1 MVRKVRSTDI
11 EQQEGRIIRQGN
23 QNPEVKIFRYLTKST
38 FDSYSYQLLE
48 QKQKFIGQ
56 IMTSKSPVRSA
67 EDIDEAALS
76 YAEVK
81 ALASGN
87 PMIKEKMELDNDV
100 ARLKMIKANYQSQ
113 IYQMQDDISVNFPK
127 QIAQMKALI
136 AGLEQDVETAKAI
149 PVLTD
154 EKGKSLT
161 DVTVVGKQFHDRKDA
176 GLAIIAACAGLKAI
190 DTGGEIGSYG
200 GFALSAAYDS
210 FSSQFLIHIQ
220 GKVTRTVNVSKDSPT
235 ANINLLENAVAGIA
249 DDLAKARQQLETV
262 EQQLQNAMIEV
273 QKPFPQEQELADKL
287 ARLSELNR
295 ALDNDAEREGRRTSD
310 IVADMDTDHP
320 CKPSIR
326 DRLRAAQTRNAQRST
341 PERTQHRNHDLS
353 L

>member
-23 QNPEVKIFRYLTKST
+23 QNPEVKIFRYITKSS
-38 FDSYSYQLLE
+38 FDSYSWQILE

-67 EDIDEAALS
+67 DDIDEAALS

-87 PMIKEKMELDNDV
+87 PLIKEKMQLDNDV
-100 ARLKMIKANYQSQ
+100 SRLKMIKANYQSQ

-127 QIAQMKALI
+127 KIAQMKALI
-136 AGLEQDVETAKAI
+136 AGLESDVETAKAI

-154 EKGKSLT
+154 EKGKALT
-161 DVTVVGKQFHDRKDA
+161 EITVVGKQFHDRKEA

-200 GFALSAAYDS
+200 GFTLSAAYDS
-210 FSSQFLIHIQ
+210 FASQFLLHIQ

-235 ANINLLENAVAGIA
+235 ANINRLENAVAGIA
-249 DDLAKARQQLETV
+249 DDLAKARQQLGTV
-262 EQQLQNAMIEV
+262 EQQLHNAMIEV
-273 QKPFPQEQELADKL
+273 KKPWPQEQELSEKL

-295 ALDNDAEREGRRTSD
+295 ALDNGAEKEGRKTSD
-310 IVADMDTDHP
+310 IVANADTDRP
-320 CKPSIR
+320 RKPSIR
-326 DRLRAAQTRNAQRST
+326 DRLRAAQARSAQRT
-341 PERTQHRNHDLS
+341 APDRTQHRKHDQS